1 MFVGKFYTR
10 VFPYSSLFLWQ
21 TGERHKDRM
30 LTPFF
35 SVYDLMLFLRSSQ
48 LCSGVHCS
56 WLWNLDK
63 QWATKGVV
71 SGISAI
77 KSYWKSRAGSNSSC
91 IFLVRDPSLQR
102 ATNSCNRSRAS
113 QTRGYKTMSTS
124 YHIYRTQLWTLVKW
138 PQQRLTGSTQQK
150 NTCDKW
156 TGSFHF
162 TNFSTPQL
170 ISLCKH
176 CPNEPLTVHGV
187 LPHHPITERFY
198 VM

>member
-21 TGERHKDRM
+21 RGERHKNRM

-35 SVYDLMLFLRSSQ
+35 SVYDLMLFLWSSQ

-77 KSYWKSRAGSNSSC
+77 KSYWKSRAASNSSC

-113 QTRGYKTMSTS
+113 QTRSYKTMSTS
-124 YHIYRTQLWTLVKW
+124 YHIYRRQLWTLVKW
-138 PQQRLTGSTQQK
+138 PQKEADRKYSTKKHMWQMDRKLSFYKFLHPTTAFSVQALP
-150 NTCDKW
+150 KW
-156 TGSFHF
+156 TIYWSWCV
-162 TNFSTPQL
+162 TS
-170 ISLCKH
+170 S
-176 CPNEPLTVHGV
+176 
-187 LPHHPITERFY
+187 PIN
-198 VM
+198 